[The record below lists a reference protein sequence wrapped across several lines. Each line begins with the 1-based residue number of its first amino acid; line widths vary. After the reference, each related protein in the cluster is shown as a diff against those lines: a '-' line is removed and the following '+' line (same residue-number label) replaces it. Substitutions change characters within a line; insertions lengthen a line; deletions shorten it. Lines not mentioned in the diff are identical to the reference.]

1 MGSECG
7 PSNKKQSGLVPR
19 LLPCRKAGRDSAGEE
34 PAAGYEAKKEYICM
48 CDKVLQK
55 HTYNLCK
62 RTFILLSLFV
72 SST

>member
-34 PAAGYEAKKEYICM
+34 PAAGYEATKEYIC
-48 CDKVLQK
+48 DQ
-55 HTYNLCK
+55 
-62 RTFILLSLFV
+62 
-72 SST
+72 SSESADAHI